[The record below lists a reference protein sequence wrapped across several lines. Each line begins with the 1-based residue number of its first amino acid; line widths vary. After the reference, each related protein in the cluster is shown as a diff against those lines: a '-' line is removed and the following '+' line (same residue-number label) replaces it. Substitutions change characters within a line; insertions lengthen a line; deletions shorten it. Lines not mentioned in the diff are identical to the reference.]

1 MIIIKILRT
10 MLTSIINNKIVN
22 KTINNKIINI
32 ILYILFGILMYL
44 FFGDLKIFNTFQIF
58 ISSLISLSI
67 SLFISDKFKFSN
79 NKFIKILQKFIF
91 INSIF
96 VLIVLILSFFEFFSF
111 STISYDDDDEK
122 ILDNKI
128 NNKEKI
134 SQDSIGTEVS
144 RVNEL
149 GTNIVIGV
157 VAGKIAA
164 EVWKITNGISPI
176 LRIIWIGVSIFI
188 MAAAIKIGLQP
199 GKFLTEVGRIN
210 NFKFNNE
217 KKSSTDDRLINT
229 ILDEN
234 EIPLIN
240 MVTGLCILNYL
251 EFSLILSLF
260 SLLFRKYLFRILKP
274 LIFNFINKYIKN
286 KQNPIIKDDNINLH
300 KIINNVDNYTDYL
313 ILFVFICLLW
323 IKFINLYY
331 SNQLIEHLDSFV
343 NVYVYLKNKK

>member
-1 MIIIKILRT
+1 
-10 MLTSIINNKIVN
+10 
-22 KTINNKIINI
+22 
-32 ILYILFGILMYL
+32 
-44 FFGDLKIFNTFQIF
+44 
-58 ISSLISLSI
+58 
-67 SLFISDKFKFSN
+67 
-79 NKFIKILQKFIF
+79 
-91 INSIF
+91 
-96 VLIVLILSFFEFFSF
+96 
-111 STISYDDDDEK
+111 
-122 ILDNKI
+122 
-128 NNKEKI
+128 
-134 SQDSIGTEVS
+134 
-144 RVNEL
+144 
-149 GTNIVIGV
+149 
-157 VAGKIAA
+157 
-164 EVWKITNGISPI
+164 
-176 LRIIWIGVSIFI
+176 

-313 ILFVFICLLW
+313 ILFVFICLL
-323 IKFINLYY
+323 
-331 SNQLIEHLDSFV
+331 
-343 NVYVYLKNKK
+343 